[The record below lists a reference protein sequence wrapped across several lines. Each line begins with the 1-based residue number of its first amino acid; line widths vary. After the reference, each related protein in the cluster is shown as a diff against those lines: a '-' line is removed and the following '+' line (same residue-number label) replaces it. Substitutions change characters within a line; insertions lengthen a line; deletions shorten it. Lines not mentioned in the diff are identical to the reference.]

1 MNWKFFRRQP
11 QSQEIQK
18 VSDIPNDITM
28 ETDLPRFVI
37 TCILAF
43 ALVTFHNR
51 TYHIFTYRE
60 EYFYAIVL
68 AFSLLLFFLMFNI
81 RYRGRIEL
89 LINFIMVMMAGIVAY
104 AILQMFFDQNYV
116 WRASI
121 VEFLNYM
128 CATLP
133 FLIVL
138 ILTGRASLSVI
149 FGGTVIYLLGLANHL
164 VMLFRGEPLLVHDL
178 LATGTALDVSASY
191 VVQIDAGMIYATF
204 LYLFVVVVGLVL
216 SEERKSKPHKR
227 VLRLMAT
234 TVLAAFLLYF
244 NWGTPEDFYYS
255 WIREINGYPFTFCIN
270 IKMLNTKEPS
280 NYQVKELEKW
290 MPKAGTSPKKDIK
303 ATEGESTNKATQ
315 LYRDGVKPHIISVMS
330 ESLVDYK
337 TLGNFDTNMDYMPF
351 LHHLEEN
358 TIKGTTNV
366 TVFGGGTCDT
376 EYTYLTGN
384 TTAYVPANARPYQ
397 LYLNELAP
405 NLATTL
411 NQQGYQSHAIHPGQP
426 NAWNRNRAYAYL
438 GFEDFYTAENFS
450 DHDYARR
457 MYISDWASYA
467 MIKKIYEERG
477 DQPLFIHNV
486 TIQNHGPFYGDISE
500 YEDQITLEG
509 LEGYY
514 PAVEQY
520 LTMVLETDKAT
531 EDLIRYFEDQEEPV
545 AVVVFGDHHP
555 KLEDQ
560 FYEEI
565 NGGAPMD
572 EWSPEDRQK
581 LYNTP
586 FYIWTNFDIEEK
598 EMGVIGIQYL
608 QSVLLEELGLKMPP
622 YQQYLAELM
631 KKYPIVNSEGVMDSM
646 GNYYTNKNEMKNPED
661 LTRYQ
666 HLLYNNIHDAKH
678 RVKALYYLEPDKISD
693 KKYIKVPV
701 QMYDFKL
708 PTIGRPQLGTHAIE

>member
-1 MNWKFFRRQP
+1 MKLQFFQRNKPKTAP
-11 QSQEIQK
+11 QR
-18 VSDIPNDITM
+18 VGDIPNDITM
-28 ETDLPRFVI
+28 ETDLPRFII
-37 TCILAF
+37 TCLIAF
-43 ALVTFHNR
+43 ALVTFHNK
-51 TYHIFTYRE
+51 TYHIFAYRE

-81 RYRGRIEL
+81 RYRGRIEV

-133 FLIVL
+133 FLIFLV
-138 ILTGRASLSVI
+138 ITGRPSLSII

-164 VMLFRGEPLLVHDL
+164 VMLFRGEPLLIHDL
-178 LATGTALDVSASY
+178 FATGTALDVSASY
-191 VVQIDAGMIYATF
+191 MVQIDAGMIYATF
-204 LYLFVVVVGLVL
+204 LYLFLVVVALVL
-216 SEERKSKPHKR
+216 SEERKSKPHKK

-234 TVLAAFLLYF
+234 AVLTAFLLYF

-270 IKMLNTKEPS
+270 LKMLNTKEPA
-280 NYQVKELEKW
+280 NYKVKELANW
-290 MPKAGTSPKKDIK
+290 MPEDSAAPKKNIALK
-303 ATEGESTNKATQ
+303 EGETPNKATQ

-337 TLGNFDTNMDYMPF
+337 TLGDFDTNRDYMPF

-366 TVFGGGTCDT
+366 TIFGGGTCDT

-397 LYLNELAP
+397 LYLQELAP
-405 NLATTL
+405 NMATTL
-411 NQQGYQSHAIHPGQP
+411 NQQGYQSHAIHPGQA
-426 NAWNRNRAYAYL
+426 NAWNRDRAYAYL
-438 GFEDFYTAENFS
+438 GFEDFYSVENFS
-450 DHDYARR
+450 DKDYARG
-457 MYISDWASYA
+457 MYISDWANYA
-467 MIKKIYEERG
+467 MIKKIYEDRG

-486 TIQNHGPFYGDISE
+486 TIQNHGPFYGDISG
-500 YEDQITLEG
+500 YEDHITLEG

-545 AVVVFGDHHP
+545 AVIIFGDHHP

-565 NGGAPMD
+565 NGGVPIG
-572 EWSPEDRQK
+572 EWSPKERQK
-581 LYNTP
+581 RYNTP

-598 EMGVIGIQYL
+598 EMGVISIQYL
-608 QSVLLEELGLKMPP
+608 QSVVLQELGLKMPP
-622 YQQYLAELM
+622 YQQYLGKLM
-631 KKYPIVNSEGVMDSM
+631 KKYPIVNSEGVMDSA
-646 GNYYTNKNEMKNPED
+646 GKYYTNKNEMKNPED

-666 HLLYNNIHDAKH
+666 HLLYNNIHDTKH
-678 RVKALYYLEPDKISD
+678 RVKELYFLEPDKLPD
-693 KKYIKVPV
+693 KKEIKVPV
-701 QMYDFKL
+701 QMYDYKL
-708 PTIGRPQLGTHAIE
+708 PAIGRPQPTAHLE